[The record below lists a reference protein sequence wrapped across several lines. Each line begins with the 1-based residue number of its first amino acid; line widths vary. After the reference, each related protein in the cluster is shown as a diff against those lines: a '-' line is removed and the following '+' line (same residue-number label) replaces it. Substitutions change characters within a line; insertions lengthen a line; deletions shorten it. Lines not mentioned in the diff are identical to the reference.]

1 MEHGRST
8 MLLAS
13 FSVRTQGNVMA
24 VLSML
29 LWSTSFP
36 ISEVLLLRWDALS
49 LAVVRLGG
57 GALMLTLMGWGIRN
71 RYSWTNWPVRSALMI
86 GAVGIGIGTFALNL
100 GLKYSNPVN
109 VSVIV
114 TTIPLFSVML
124 GVIKHEETLSPR
136 IMIAIGLAICG
147 GVLVSWSSTQTQAG
161 FQGGELLVLG
171 AVILWTWY
179 SRVSVTR
186 LLVIPAYPRTV
197 LTILGGA
204 LCLIPVAL
212 VLEGS
217 GWVDLNAPWSVSDL
231 PLIGGLCAFGVGLSM
246 VCWMISAE
254 KIGVTIAALH
264 INALPFYVLLLGL
277 MFGGTLLVSQV
288 TGAVLV
294 ATGAVL
300 AQIPA
305 QRSGARSTST

>member
-1 MEHGRST
+1 

-305 QRSGARSTST
+305 QRSEARST

>member
-1 MEHGRST
+1 MEHGMST

-71 RYSWTNWPVRSALMI
+71 RYSWTNWPVRNALVV
-86 GAVGIGIGTFALNL
+86 GAVGIGVGTLALNL
-100 GLKYSNPVN
+100 GIKYSNPVN
-109 VSVIV
+109 ASVIA

-124 GVIKHEETLSPR
+124 GVIRREETLSLR
-136 IMIAIGLAICG
+136 ITVAIGLAICG
-147 GVLVSWSSTQTQAG
+147 GILVSWSSTQTQAG
-161 FQGGELLVLG
+161 FQGGELLMLG

-179 SRVSVTR
+179 SRVAVTS

-197 LTILGGA
+197 LTML
-204 LCLIPVAL
+204 
-212 VLEGS
+212 
-217 GWVDLNAPWSVSDL
+217 
-231 PLIGGLCAFGVGLSM
+231 GLSL
-246 VCWMISAE
+246 I
-254 KIGVTIAALH
+254 H
-264 INALPFYVLLLGL
+264 I
-277 MFGGTLLVSQV
+277 
-288 TGAVLV
+288 
-294 ATGAVL
+294 
-300 AQIPA
+300 
-305 QRSGARSTST
+305 

>member
-36 ISEVLLLRWDALS
+36 ISEVLLMRWDALS

-197 LTILGGA
+197 LTLLGGA

-305 QRSGARSTST
+305 QRSEARST

>member
-1 MEHGRST
+1 MST

-36 ISEVLLLRWDALS
+36 ISEVLLMRWDALS

-277 MFGGTLLVSQV
+277 MFGGTLLMSQV

-305 QRSGARSTST
+305 QRSGARPTST

>member
-1 MEHGRST
+1 
-8 MLLAS
+8 MLLTS
-13 FSVRTQGNVMA
+13 YTERTQGNVMA
-24 VLSML
+24 VLAML

-36 ISEVLLLRWDALS
+36 ISEELLMRWDALS
-49 LAVVRLGG
+49 LAAVRLGG
-57 GALMLTLMGWGIRN
+57 GALMLTLMGWGIRK
-71 RYSWTNWPVRSALMI
+71 RYAWTNWPVRSALVV
-86 GAVGIGIGTFALNL
+86 GAVGIGIGTLALNL
-100 GLKYSNPVN
+100 GIKYSNPIN
-109 VSVIV
+109 VSVIA

-124 GVIKHEETLSPR
+124 GVIKHEETLSLK
-136 IMIAIGLAICG
+136 IMVSIGLAICG

-161 FQGGELLVLG
+161 FQGGELLMLG

-179 SRVSVTR
+179 SRVAVTR

-197 LTILGGA
+197 LTMLGGA

-217 GWVDLNAPWSVSDL
+217 GWVDLSAPWSGFDFV
-231 PLIGGLCAFGVGLSM
+231 LIGGLCVFGVGLSM

-277 MFGGTLLVSQV
+277 MFGGTLLMSQV
-288 TGAVLV
+288 IGAVLV

-300 AQIPA
+300 AQIPP
-305 QRSGARSTST
+305 QRSGARST

>member
-1 MEHGRST
+1 

-197 LTILGGA
+197 LTLLGGA

-212 VLEGS
+212 VLEGG
-217 GWVDLNAPWSVSDL
+217 GWFDLNAPWSGFDFV
-231 PLIGGLCAFGVGLSM
+231 LIGGLCAFGVGLSM

-305 QRSGARSTST
+305 QRSGARPTST

>member
-1 MEHGRST
+1 MST

-36 ISEVLLLRWDALS
+36 ISEVLLMRWDALS

-305 QRSGARSTST
+305 QRSGARPTST

>member
-1 MEHGRST
+1 

-197 LTILGGA
+197 LTLLGGA

-212 VLEGS
+212 VLEGG
-217 GWVDLNAPWSVSDL
+217 GWFDLNTPWAVSDL

-294 ATGAVL
+294 AAGAVL

-305 QRSGARSTST
+305 QRSEARST

>member
-1 MEHGRST
+1 

-197 LTILGGA
+197 LTLLGGA

-294 ATGAVL
+294 AAGAVL

-305 QRSGARSTST
+305 QRSEARST

>member
-1 MEHGRST
+1 
-8 MLLAS
+8 MLLTSYTA
-13 FSVRTQGNVMA
+13 RTQGNVMA

-36 ISEVLLLRWDALS
+36 ISEVLLMRWDALS
-49 LAVVRLGG
+49 LAAVRLGG
-57 GALMLTLMGWGIRN
+57 GALMLALMGWGIRK
-71 RYSWTNWPVRSALMI
+71 RYSWTNWPVRSALVI

-264 INALPFYVLLLGL
+264 INALPFYVLLIGL
-277 MFGGTLLVSQV
+277 MFGGTLLMSQV

-305 QRSGARSTST
+305 QRSGARPTST

>member
-1 MEHGRST
+1 MAHDRLT
-8 MLLAS
+8 MLLTS
-13 FSVRTQGNVMA
+13 FPDRTQGNVMA
-24 VLSML
+24 VLAML

-36 ISEVLLLRWDALS
+36 ISEVLLMRWDALS

-57 GALMLTLMGWGIRN
+57 GALMLTLMGWGFRK
-71 RYSWTNWPVRSALMI
+71 RYRWTDWPVRSALVV
-86 GAVGIGIGTFALNL
+86 GAVGIGIGTLALNL
-100 GLKYSNPVN
+100 GIKYSNPIN
-109 VSVIV
+109 VSVIA

-124 GVIKHEETLSPR
+124 GVIKHEETLSLR
-136 IMIAIGLAICG
+136 IIVAIGLAICG
-147 GVLVSWSSTQTQAG
+147 GVLVSWSSTQTQVG
-161 FQGGELLVLG
+161 FRGGELLMLG

-179 SRVSVTR
+179 SRVAVTR

-197 LTILGGA
+197 LTMLGGA

-217 GWVDLNAPWSVSDL
+217 GWVDLSAPWSRFDFV
-231 PLIGGLCAFGVGLSM
+231 LILGLCVFGVGLSM

-277 MFGGTLLVSQV
+277 MFGGTLLMSQV

-300 AQIPA
+300 AQMPA
-305 QRSGARSTST
+305 QRSGARST

>member
-1 MEHGRST
+1 

-13 FSVRTQGNVMA
+13 FSERTQGNVMA

-36 ISEVLLLRWDALS
+36 ISEVLLMRWDALS
-49 LAVVRLGG
+49 LAAVRLGG
-57 GALMLTLMGWGIRN
+57 GALMLALMGWGIRK
-71 RYSWTNWPVRSALMI
+71 RYSWTNWPVRSALVI
-86 GAVGIGIGTFALNL
+86 GAVGIGIGTFAMNL

-124 GVIKHEETLSPR
+124 GVIKREETLSSR
-136 IMIAIGLAICG
+136 IMVAIGLAICG

-277 MFGGTLLVSQV
+277 MFGGTLLMSQV

-305 QRSGARSTST
+305 QRSGARPTST

>member
-1 MEHGRST
+1 

-36 ISEVLLLRWDALS
+36 ISEVLLMRWDALS

-277 MFGGTLLVSQV
+277 MFGGTLLMSQV

-305 QRSGARSTST
+305 QRSGARPTST

>member
-1 MEHGRST
+1 
-8 MLLAS
+8 
-13 FSVRTQGNVMA
+13 
-24 VLSML
+24 
-29 LWSTSFP
+29 
-36 ISEVLLLRWDALS
+36 
-49 LAVVRLGG
+49 
-57 GALMLTLMGWGIRN
+57 
-71 RYSWTNWPVRSALMI
+71 
-86 GAVGIGIGTFALNL
+86 
-100 GLKYSNPVN
+100 
-109 VSVIV
+109 
-114 TTIPLFSVML
+114 
-124 GVIKHEETLSPR
+124 
-136 IMIAIGLAICG
+136 
-147 GVLVSWSSTQTQAG
+147 
-161 FQGGELLVLG
+161 
-171 AVILWTWY
+171 
-179 SRVSVTR
+179 
-186 LLVIPAYPRTV
+186 V

-277 MFGGTLLVSQV
+277 MFGGTLLMSQV

-305 QRSGARSTST
+305 QRSGARPTST

>member
-1 MEHGRST
+1 MAHDRLT
-8 MLLAS
+8 MLLTS
-13 FSVRTQGNVMA
+13 FPDRTQGNVMA
-24 VLSML
+24 VLAML

-36 ISEVLLLRWDALS
+36 ISEVLLMRWDALS

-57 GALMLTLMGWGIRN
+57 GALMLTLMGWGFRK
-71 RYSWTNWPVRSALMI
+71 RYRWTDWPVRSALVV
-86 GAVGIGIGTFALNL
+86 GAVGIGIGTLALNL
-100 GLKYSNPVN
+100 GIKYSNPIN
-109 VSVIV
+109 VSVIA

-124 GVIKHEETLSPR
+124 GVIKHEETLSLR
-136 IMIAIGLAICG
+136 IIVAIGLAICG
-147 GVLVSWSSTQTQAG
+147 GVLVSRSSTQTQVG
-161 FQGGELLVLG
+161 FRGGELLMLG

-179 SRVSVTR
+179 SRVAVTR

-197 LTILGGA
+197 LTMLGGA

-217 GWVDLNAPWSVSDL
+217 GWVDLSAPWSRFDFV
-231 PLIGGLCAFGVGLSM
+231 LILGLCVFGVGLSM

-277 MFGGTLLVSQV
+277 MFGGTLLMSQV

-300 AQIPA
+300 AQMPA
-305 QRSGARSTST
+305 QRSGARST

>member
-1 MEHGRST
+1 MST

-36 ISEVLLLRWDALS
+36 ISEVLLMRWDALS

>member
-1 MEHGRST
+1 MVLTSYTE
-8 MLLAS
+8 
-13 FSVRTQGNVMA
+13 RTQGNVMA
-24 VLSML
+24 VLAML

-36 ISEVLLLRWDALS
+36 ISEELLMRWDALS
-49 LAVVRLGG
+49 LAAVRLGG
-57 GALMLTLMGWGIRN
+57 GALMLTLMGWGIRK
-71 RYSWTNWPVRSALMI
+71 RYAWTNWPVRSALVV
-86 GAVGIGIGTFALNL
+86 GAVGIGIGTLALNL
-100 GLKYSNPVN
+100 GIKYSNPIN
-109 VSVIV
+109 VSVIA

-124 GVIKHEETLSPR
+124 GVIKHEETLSLKFMESSCR
-136 IMIAIGLAICG
+136 AICG
-147 GVLVSWSSTQTQAG
+147 GVLVSWSCTQTQAG
-161 FQGGELLVLG
+161 FQGGELLMLG

-179 SRVSVTR
+179 SRVAVTR

-197 LTILGGA
+197 LTMLGGA

-212 VLEGS
+212 DLEGS
-217 GWVDLNAPWSVSDL
+217 GWVDQSAPRSELDFVL
-231 PLIGGLCAFGVGLSM
+231 LGGMGVFGVGLSM

-277 MFGGTLLVSQV
+277 MFGGTLLMSQV

-305 QRSGARSTST
+305 QRSGARSS

>member
-1 MEHGRST
+1 MEHGMST

-197 LTILGGA
+197 LTLLGGA

-212 VLEGS
+212 VLEGG
-217 GWVDLNAPWSVSDL
+217 GWFDLNAPWSVSDL

-294 ATGAVL
+294 AAGAVL

-305 QRSGARSTST
+305 QRSEARST

>member
-1 MEHGRST
+1 

-36 ISEVLLLRWDALS
+36 ISEVLLMRWDALS

-197 LTILGGA
+197 LTLLGGA

-294 ATGAVL
+294 AAGAVL

>member
-1 MEHGRST
+1 
-8 MLLAS
+8 
-13 FSVRTQGNVMA
+13 MA

-36 ISEVLLLRWDALS
+36 ISEVLLMRWDALS

-264 INALPFYVLLLGL
+264 INALPFYVLLIGL
-277 MFGGTLLVSQV
+277 MFGGTLLMSQV
-288 TGAVLV
+288 MGVVLV

-305 QRSGARSTST
+305 QRSGARPTST

>member
-1 MEHGRST
+1 MST

-197 LTILGGA
+197 LTLLGGA

-288 TGAVLV
+288 TGAVFV
-294 ATGAVL
+294 AAGAVL

-305 QRSGARSTST
+305 QRSEARST

>member
-1 MEHGRST
+1 MIS
-8 MLLAS
+8 LAS
-13 FSVRTQGNVMA
+13 YTTRTQGNVMA

-36 ISEVLLLRWDALS
+36 ISDVLLTRWDALS
-49 LAVVRLGG
+49 LAAVRLGG
-57 GALMLTLMGWGIRN
+57 GALMLALMGWVIGS
-71 RYSWTNWPVRSALMI
+71 RYIWTDWPVRSALVV
-86 GAVGIGIGTFALNL
+86 GAVGIGVGTLALNL
-100 GLKYSNPVN
+100 GIKYSNPIN
-109 VSVIV
+109 VSVIA

-124 GVIKHEETLSPR
+124 GLIKHEETLSFR

-161 FQGGELLVLG
+161 FRGGELLMLG
-171 AVILWTWY
+171 AVILWAWY
-179 SRVSVTR
+179 SRVAVTR

-197 LTILGGA
+197 LTMLGGA

-217 GWVDLNAPWSVSDL
+217 GWVDLNAPWSRFDFA
-231 PLIGGLCAFGVGLSM
+231 LIVGLCVFGVGLSM

-277 MFGGTLLVSQV
+277 MFGGTLLMSQV

-305 QRSGARSTST
+305 QRSGPRVT

>member
-1 MEHGRST
+1 
-8 MLLAS
+8 MLLTSYTA
-13 FSVRTQGNVMA
+13 RTQGNVMA

-36 ISEVLLLRWDALS
+36 ISEVLLMRWDALS
-49 LAVVRLGG
+49 LAAVRLGG
-57 GALMLTLMGWGIRN
+57 GALMLALMGWGIRK
-71 RYSWTNWPVRSALMI
+71 RYSWTNWPVRSALVI

-231 PLIGGLCAFGVGLSM
+231 PLIGGLCVFGVGLSM

-264 INALPFYVLLLGL
+264 INALPFYVLLIGL
-277 MFGGTLLVSQV
+277 MFGGTLLMSQV
-288 TGAVLV
+288 MGVVLV

-305 QRSGARSTST
+305 QRSGARPTST

>member
-1 MEHGRST
+1 MST

-36 ISEVLLLRWDALS
+36 ISEVLLMRWDALS

-197 LTILGGA
+197 LTLLGGA

>member
-1 MEHGRST
+1 

-36 ISEVLLLRWDALS
+36 ISEVLLMRWDALS

-197 LTILGGA
+197 LTLLGGA

>member
-1 MEHGRST
+1 
-8 MLLAS
+8 
-13 FSVRTQGNVMA
+13 
-24 VLSML
+24 
-29 LWSTSFP
+29 
-36 ISEVLLLRWDALS
+36 
-49 LAVVRLGG
+49 
-57 GALMLTLMGWGIRN
+57 MLTLMGWGIRN

-277 MFGGTLLVSQV
+277 MFGGTLLMSQV

-305 QRSGARSTST
+305 QRSGARPTST

>member
-1 MEHGRST
+1 

-277 MFGGTLLVSQV
+277 MFGGTLLMSQV

>member
-13 FSVRTQGNVMA
+13 FSERTQGNVMA

-36 ISEVLLLRWDALS
+36 ISEVLLMRWDALS
-49 LAVVRLGG
+49 LAAVRLGG
-57 GALMLTLMGWGIRN
+57 GALMLALMGWGIRK
-71 RYSWTNWPVRSALMI
+71 RYSWTNWPVRSALVI

-124 GVIKHEETLSPR
+124 GVIKREETLSSR
-136 IMIAIGLAICG
+136 IMVAIGLAICG

-231 PLIGGLCAFGVGLSM
+231 PLIGGLCVFGVGLSM

-264 INALPFYVLLLGL
+264 INALPFYVLLIGL
-277 MFGGTLLVSQV
+277 MFGGTLLMSQV
-288 TGAVLV
+288 MGVVLV

-305 QRSGARSTST
+305 QRSGARST

>member
-1 MEHGRST
+1 MEHGMST

-147 GVLVSWSSTQTQAG
+147 GVLVSWSSTRTQAG

-264 INALPFYVLLLGL
+264 INALPFYVLLIGL
-277 MFGGTLLVSQV
+277 MFGGTLLMSQV
-288 TGAVLV
+288 MGVVLV

-305 QRSGARSTST
+305 QRSGARST

>member
-1 MEHGRST
+1 MAHDRLT
-8 MLLAS
+8 MLLTS
-13 FSVRTQGNVMA
+13 FPDRTQGNVMA
-24 VLSML
+24 VLAML

-36 ISEVLLLRWDALS
+36 ISEVLLMRWDALS

-57 GALMLTLMGWGIRN
+57 GALMLTLMGWGFRK
-71 RYSWTNWPVRSALMI
+71 RYRWTDWPVRSALVV
-86 GAVGIGIGTFALNL
+86 GAVGIGIGTLALNL
-100 GLKYSNPVN
+100 GIKYSNPIN
-109 VSVIV
+109 VSVIA

-124 GVIKHEETLSPR
+124 GVIKHEETLSLR
-136 IMIAIGLAICG
+136 IIVSIGLAICG
-147 GVLVSWSSTQTQAG
+147 GVLVSWSSTQTQVG
-161 FQGGELLVLG
+161 FRGGELLMLG

-179 SRVSVTR
+179 SRVAVTR

-197 LTILGGA
+197 LTMLGGA

-217 GWVDLNAPWSVSDL
+217 GWVDLSAPWSRFDFV
-231 PLIGGLCAFGVGLSM
+231 LILGLCVFGVGLSM

-277 MFGGTLLVSQV
+277 MFGGTLLMSQV

-305 QRSGARSTST
+305 QRSGARST

>member
-1 MEHGRST
+1 

>member
-1 MEHGRST
+1 MST

-13 FSVRTQGNVMA
+13 FPVRTQGNVMA

-36 ISEVLLLRWDALS
+36 ISEVLLMRWDALS

-277 MFGGTLLVSQV
+277 MFGGTLLMSQV

-305 QRSGARSTST
+305 QRSGARPTST

>member
-1 MEHGRST
+1 
-8 MLLAS
+8 L
-13 FSVRTQGNVMA
+13 
-24 VLSML
+24 
-29 LWSTSFP
+29 
-36 ISEVLLLRWDALS
+36 
-49 LAVVRLGG
+49 VV
-57 GALMLTLMGWGIRN
+57 
-71 RYSWTNWPVRSALMI
+71 
-86 GAVGIGIGTFALNL
+86 GAVGIGIGTLALNL
-100 GLKYSNPVN
+100 GIKYSNPIN
-109 VSVIV
+109 VSVIA

-124 GVIKHEETLSPR
+124 GVIKHEETLSLR
-136 IMIAIGLAICG
+136 IMVSIGLAICG

-161 FQGGELLVLG
+161 FQGGELLMLG

-179 SRVSVTR
+179 SRVAVTR

-197 LTILGGA
+197 LTMLGGA

-217 GWVDLNAPWSVSDL
+217 GWVDLSAPWSGFDFV
-231 PLIGGLCAFGVGLSM
+231 LIGGLCVFGVGLSM

-277 MFGGTLLVSQV
+277 MFGGTLLMSQV
-288 TGAVLV
+288 IGAVLV

-300 AQIPA
+300 AQIPP
-305 QRSGARSTST
+305 QRSGARST

>member
-1 MEHGRST
+1 MST

-197 LTILGGA
+197 LTLLGGA

-294 ATGAVL
+294 AAGAVL

-305 QRSGARSTST
+305 QRSEARST